1 MPAYFV
7 AQYVVNDLAKY
18 RNYQKGAGPAIE
30 KYGGKLVAF
39 DVAARTIEA
48 KPPAPQ
54 TVILEYKD
62 DEALNRWNNSE
73 EYQAV
78 VNGRLEATEGFGVAA
93 QSMNAG

>member
-30 KYGGKLVAF
+30 NYGGKLVAC
-39 DVAARTIEA
+39 DVAARTIEGN
-48 KPPAPQ
+48 PPGPQ
-54 TVILEYKD
+54 TVILEFKD
-62 DEALNRWNNSE
+62 DEALNRWYNSE

-78 VNGRLEATEGFGVAA
+78 VNGRLEAPEGFGVAA